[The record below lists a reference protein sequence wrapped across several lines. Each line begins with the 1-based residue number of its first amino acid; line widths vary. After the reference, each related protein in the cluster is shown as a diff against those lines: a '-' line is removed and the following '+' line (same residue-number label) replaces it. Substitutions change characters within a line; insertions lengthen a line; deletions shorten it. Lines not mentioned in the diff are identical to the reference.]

1 MLTKTSKFWLLLLI
15 LFSIVWLGGIN
26 VRFII
31 GHELLSFDEFNFRT
45 NINPEA
51 ENVIF
56 RLISYS
62 SILIFVSYVLTFI
75 SAIFFLVTL
84 KINYRENVWLLVC
97 AVMFFIFSPVE
108 FYSSFIDYKF
118 FMVYL
123 SKPPIHDELLEI
135 FGKRIGLFK
144 GLPWI
149 AVLTYYTIIVIAV
162 FKPLRKSIK
171 QLEEEDKKKSEEYS
185 YKYIMHEDDDIEEEK

>member
-1 MLTKTSKFWLLLLI
+1 
-15 LFSIVWLGGIN
+15 
-26 VRFII
+26 
-31 GHELLSFDEFNFRT
+31 
-45 NINPEA
+45 
-51 ENVIF
+51 
-56 RLISYS
+56 
-62 SILIFVSYVLTFI
+62 
-75 SAIFFLVTL
+75 
-84 KINYRENVWLLVC
+84 
-97 AVMFFIFSPVE
+97 
-108 FYSSFIDYKF
+108 
-118 FMVYL
+118 MVYL

-149 AVLTYYTIIVIAV
+149 AVLTYYTIVIAV

>member
-1 MLTKTSKFWLLLLI
+1 
-15 LFSIVWLGGIN
+15 
-26 VRFII
+26 
-31 GHELLSFDEFNFRT
+31 
-45 NINPEA
+45 
-51 ENVIF
+51 
-56 RLISYS
+56 
-62 SILIFVSYVLTFI
+62 
-75 SAIFFLVTL
+75 
-84 KINYRENVWLLVC
+84 
-97 AVMFFIFSPVE
+97 
-108 FYSSFIDYKF
+108 
-118 FMVYL
+118 MVYL